1 MATALVTGGSR
12 GIGRAVCLA
21 FARAGYDIAFCWSRD
36 EKGAEETL
44 SLLSETGAGAQ
55 AFRCDVSD
63 EACVRDMFRSVL
75 GLKVLVNNAGTALF
89 REIGDTSYGEW
100 RRVFDVN
107 CGGAFLCT
115 REAVPKLRGRGG
127 AVINISSVWG
137 VCGASCESAY
147 AASKAA
153 LIGFTKSAA
162 KELGPAGIRVNCIVP
177 GFVDTEMNARLSAEE
192 RREFLRTLPIS
203 RAGEPEEIAAAA
215 LFLAEQPYITGEIFP
230 VAGGM
235 L

>member
-21 FARAGYDIAFCWSRD
+21 FARAGYDIAFCYSRD
-36 EKGAEETL
+36 EEGAGETL

-63 EACVRDMFRSVL
+63 ETQVRAMLASVL

-89 REIGDTSYGEW
+89 REIRDTSYAEW

-107 CGGAFLCT
+107 CGGTFLCT
-115 REAVPKLRGRGG
+115 REALPKLRSRGG
-127 AVINISSVWG
+127 AVINIASVWG

-153 LIGFTKSAA
+153 VIGFTKSAA
-162 KELGPAGIRVNCIVP
+162 KELAPEGIRVNAVVP
-177 GFVDTEMNARLSAEE
+177 GFVDTAMNARLSEEE
-192 RREFLRTLPIS
+192 RRAFLEKLPLS
-203 RAGEPEEIAAAA
+203 RAGTPEEVAAAA
-215 LFLAEQPYITGEIFP
+215 LFLAEQPYVTGEILP
-230 VAGGM
+230 VCGGM